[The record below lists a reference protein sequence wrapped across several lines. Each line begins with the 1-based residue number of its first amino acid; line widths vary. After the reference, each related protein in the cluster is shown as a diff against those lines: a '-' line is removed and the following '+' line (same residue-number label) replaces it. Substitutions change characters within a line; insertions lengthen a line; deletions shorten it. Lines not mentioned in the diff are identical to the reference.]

1 MTEKTKSSIS
11 YLLASI
17 IIAYL
22 GFSFLGI
29 QLGISAIIYDEQRLL
44 QFILFIVASIHLIC
58 FKNTLPKQACYT
70 LSIAILFAS
79 LSYPTNDGRIW
90 SDLCTYLLLIIFTFS
105 VSQLNRPILPSLIL
119 IIGLLPCLTLI
130 WLIITLSLV
139 VIGEPYSDAW
149 HNSFGNIRTFN
160 DALLPCLFILFSQV
174 QNLCSPPKKSF
185 KYFVSF
191 ILILYIF
198 SLLIDGAR
206 AVVLSSLLAVVV
218 TFIIKRDV
226 KSLFFFSRIFI
237 IAGITFS
244 LCQLFLDGFKTHE
257 LIRTSSSGRTD
268 LWLDAFE
275 TWLHSPITGTGGNPI
290 TGYSFNHSILMHPH
304 NLYLQFMA
312 EWGALGLA
320 ANILALLFLSY
331 VIKNSRNVNFFLLAG
346 VIASYI
352 NTGLSGMMI
361 YPVSQINTCI
371 LIGVTLAQIYQAPP
385 HTQHS
390 QIIYVKIPI
399 ALLIILLCNIL
410 FWHNYNNYTL
420 LPQTSEQ
427 NESIKSPRFWQN
439 GQTTNLIPISSPSV
453 PN

>member
-44 QFILFIVASIHLIC
+44 QFILFIVASIYLIC
-58 FKNTLPKQACYT
+58 FRNTLPNQACYT

-218 TFIIKRDV
+218 TFIIKHDV

-237 IAGITFS
+237 IAGITF
-244 LCQLFLDGFKTHE
+244 
-257 LIRTSSSGRTD
+257 
-268 LWLDAFE
+268 
-275 TWLHSPITGTGGNPI
+275 
-290 TGYSFNHSILMHPH
+290 
-304 NLYLQFMA
+304 
-312 EWGALGLA
+312 
-320 ANILALLFLSY
+320 
-331 VIKNSRNVNFFLLAG
+331 
-346 VIASYI
+346 
-352 NTGLSGMMI
+352 
-361 YPVSQINTCI
+361 
-371 LIGVTLAQIYQAPP
+371 
-385 HTQHS
+385 
-390 QIIYVKIPI
+390 
-399 ALLIILLCNIL
+399 
-410 FWHNYNNYTL
+410 
-420 LPQTSEQ
+420 
-427 NESIKSPRFWQN
+427 
-439 GQTTNLIPISSPSV
+439 
-453 PN
+453 